1 MGLKEREEK
10 RKSSVV
16 GSMLAGS
23 TGSEE
28 SGTKQKEKKDKKQL
42 IQRGYYLEPVTAQAV
57 KERAVREAKKDYEV
71 VEMALQIFLKNEI
84 ADIEKRN
91 N

>member
-23 TGSEE
+23 GE
-28 SGTKQKEKKDKKQL
+28 SGKKPKEKKDKKQL

-57 KERAVREAKKDYEV
+57 KERAVRECKNDYEV

>member
-10 RKSSVV
+10 RRSSVV
-16 GSMLAGS
+16 GSLIS
-23 TGSEE
+23 GSEG
-28 SGTKQKEKKDKKQL
+28 SATVKKEKKDKKQL

-57 KERAVREAKKDYEV
+57 KERAVKEGKKDYDI
-71 VEMALQIFLKNEI
+71 VEAALQEYLKSEI
-84 ADIEKRN
+84 SAVKQRN